1 MNMKRG
7 LVFSL
12 CALAVAASASSA
24 MAQATID
31 VSLNLRYSDPADPAE
46 GGTWQLVAKTGDDD
60 GIAGLV
66 VYLQNA
72 GTAASTTMA
81 SNIGALANVGN
92 PPGPALLDRT
102 GGVLEVVYGQDLTA
116 AGTVLDVGQ
125 PNFGP
130 RIVNDALK
138 NTAWNNVSLIASGS
152 FGATRPTFVS
162 FQGNPADGNT
172 LPDMVNGTT
181 PAEDANVT
189 TIVRGDAARVT
200 GVEGAGKGLFQGD
213 ANRDGAVNSADLSL
227 LLTNFN
233 GSNKTWGEGNFN
245 DDAGGA
251 GVVNSADLSLLLTNF
266 NQSGIPVSVSAIPEP
281 STALLAGVAAML
293 GLAIRRRS

>member
-1 MNMKRG
+1 
-7 LVFSL
+7 
-12 CALAVAASASSA
+12 LAVAASASSA

-31 VSLNLRYSDPADPAE
+31 VSLNLRYTNPANPAS
-46 GGTWQLVAKTGDDD
+46 GGTWTLVAKTGDDD

-72 GTAASTTMA
+72 GNAAGTTMA

-130 RIVNDALK
+130 RLVNDPLK
-138 NTAWNNVSLIASGS
+138 NTAWNNASIIAT
-152 FGATRPTFVS
+152 GAFTTTRPTFVS

-172 LPDMVNGTT
+172 LPDTVNGTT

-189 TIVRGDAARVT
+189 TVVRGDSERSLNL
-200 GVEGAGKGLFQGD
+200 EGANEGMYAGD
-213 ANRDGAVNSADLSL
+213 ANRDGTVNSADLAL

-233 GSNKTWGEGNFN
+233 GTNKTWDQGNFN
-245 DDAGGA
+245 NTAA
-251 GVVNSADLSLLLTNF
+251 QPNTAVNSADLALLLTNF
-266 NQSGIPVSVSAIPEP
+266 NKTANPISVSAIPEP
-281 STALLAGVAAML
+281 STVALAAFGCLA
-293 GLAIRRRS
+293 GLAIRRKS